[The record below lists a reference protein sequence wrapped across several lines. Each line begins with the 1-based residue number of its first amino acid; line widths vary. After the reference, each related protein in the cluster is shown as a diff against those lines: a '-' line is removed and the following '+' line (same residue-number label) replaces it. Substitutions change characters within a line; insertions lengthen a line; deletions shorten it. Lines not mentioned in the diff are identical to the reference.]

1 MAGSTATTHAYHW
14 WILWRSSDK
23 YCVYVYLSIKT
34 FFQFNTIQFL
44 NVFRH
49 GKRTIYMIIFGL
61 NKSAYHWKSPFS
73 MSGTTPT
80 THAYHWWIL
89 WRSSDKY
96 CVYVY
101 LSIKTFFQFN
111 TNQLLN
117 VFRHGKRTIYIWLF
131 GLNKSVYHWKSSFST
146 YVWNNANDARVSL
159 TNLVTQLWY
168 KYCVYVY
175 LSIKTF
181 FFQFNTIQFLNVFR
195 HGKRT
200 IYMISGSHSLAL
212 LYNIQFVT
220 N

>member
-1 MAGSTATTHAYHW
+1 MLKWSKECLFGLNKSAYHWKSSFSMSGSTATTHAYHW

-111 TNQLLN
+111 TIQLLN
-117 VFRHGKRTIYIWLF
+117 VFRHGKRTIYMIIWLEQ
-131 GLNKSVYHWKSSFST
+131 
-146 YVWNNANDARVSL
+146 VSL
-159 TNLVTQLWY
+159 SL
-168 KYCVYVY
+168 K
-175 LSIKTF
+175 IF
-181 FFQFNTIQFLNVFR
+181 IQYIRLEQR
-195 HGKRT
+195 QRRT
-200 IYMISGSHSLAL
+200 RITDESCDAAL
-212 LYNIQFVT
+212 I
-220 N
+220 